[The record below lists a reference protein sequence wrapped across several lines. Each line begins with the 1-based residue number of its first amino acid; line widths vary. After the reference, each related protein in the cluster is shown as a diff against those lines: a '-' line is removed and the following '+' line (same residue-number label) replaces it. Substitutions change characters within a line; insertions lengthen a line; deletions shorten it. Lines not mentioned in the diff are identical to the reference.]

1 MVVQSGDLSDPLV
14 LRMGLLE
21 QELELAHQLRQES
34 QVPKEL
40 PSRLRSGASAALA
53 VPALERF

>member
-34 QVPKEL
+34 QDPKAL
-40 PSRLRSGASAALA
+40 PSRLRSDAFAALA
-53 VPALERF
+53 DPALEQF